1 MKTTRQYLAAVKAKL
16 GISSDYAL
24 QKPLGL
30 SKQGVSYLAN
40 GGVMS
45 TTTAAKVAELLEL
58 DPLKVIADAE
68 LERGSSPE
76 LWKRIRA
83 AAAIAGAIGGAVLAA
98 HFARSSGA
106 DPDQVLAAAALF
118 TGDPDGLRIMLNT
131 LSGGAGAIA
140 LSIGLVLAFVSRVH
154 KGLSISLRPA

>member
-1 MKTTRQYLAAVKAKL
+1 MSKTTRQYLADVKRRL

-30 SKQGVSYLAN
+30 SKQGVSYLMN

-58 DPLKVIADAE
+58 EPIAVIADAE

-76 LWKRIRA
+76 LWKRLRD
-83 AAAIAGAIGGAVLAA
+83 AAAIAGAVIGAAVLYRALA
-98 HFARSSGA
+98 SGVDITGISHA
-106 DPDQVLAAAALF
+106 LVALAL
-118 TGDPDGLRIMLNT
+118 PLNAT
-131 LSGGAGAIA
+131 
-140 LSIGLVLAFVSRVH
+140 
-154 KGLSISLRPA
+154 